1 TLIQTSHLMA
11 PLPEQIRD
19 DDAFHDR
26 WHAYLPGWEVPKLT
40 PDHFTSHLGF
50 IADYIAEIF
59 HNELRP
65 LNYTDVCER
74 LFAFGP
80 NLGHRDRKAVM
91 RTVSGLVK
99 LIHPDGEFRKE
110 ELAEYLEFAVEMRRR
125 VKEQLKRINPDE
137 FKTAELS
144 YIDKETGDEFVVH
157 CPELRETPAS
167 ADWGSAVE
175 RKPSSAGHR
184 IEVFHGYELL
194 QALHAGGMA
203 EAFRARKI
211 DSGETVFL
219 KRARTVSSDKS
230 ALERET
236 RIYEK
241 LMRTRCKHMLQIL
254 DFIRNDAYV
263 ALVTEFA
270 DGGDLDQFVEERG
283 YGVTPAETKT
293 IGLELAAAIKELH
306 DHEIIHRDLKPGNV
320 LNASG
325 CWKLTDFG
333 ISKNLARLITQ
344 KTFQQHGTLGYAAP
358 EQFQGCAAHPS
369 ADIYSLGKVV
379 VFLLTGQTDVD
390 HIPFPIWRDL
400 VLKCTDPDPDQRPG
414 IDPVIQ
420 ELGNIR
426 V

>member
-1 TLIQTSHLMA
+1 
-11 PLPEQIRD
+11 
-19 DDAFHDR
+19 
-26 WHAYLPGWEVPKLT
+26 
-40 PDHFTSHLGF
+40 
-50 IADYIAEIF
+50 
-59 HNELRP
+59 
-65 LNYTDVCER
+65 
-74 LFAFGP
+74 
-80 NLGHRDRKAVM
+80 M

-400 VLKCTDPDPDQRPG
+400 VLKCTDPDPDKRPG